1 MGENILQQILNELSS
16 LRDGQQNMERTLSE
30 VKEEQQSMRHTLSEV
45 KDEQQSMRHT
55 LSEVKEEQ
63 QSMRHT
69 LSEVKEEQ
77 QSMRHTLSELK
88 VEQQTTNQRLHQIE
102 ALVVDIPLIRQAALE
117 TLEISKR
124 LDAGQASFERKVTAE
139 LNTHSF
145 GIDILNREQLNL
157 KTEIEKLKRK

>member
-30 VKEEQQSMRHTLSEV
+30 VKEEQQSMRHTLS
-45 KDEQQSMRHT
+45 D
-55 LSEVKEEQ
+55 
-63 QSMRHT
+63 
-69 LSEVKEEQ
+69 
-77 QSMRHTLSELK
+77 LK

-124 LDAGQASFERKVTAE
+124 LDSGQASFERKVTAE